1 MPMKI
6 YWTIPAKQLNK
17 WHVKPLRLPKH
28 LQQLTENMTNNIV
41 NLLTK
46 RCQRDVNGMSIFT
59 VLFTINGQY
68 CTVFWKVFKP
78 KVDKL
83 L

>member
-1 MPMKI
+1 MPVKI

-46 RCQRDVNGMSIFT
+46 GYRQGTNGVPFFV